1 MNIKKKK
8 NSFFRP
14 SLFLLEDRITP
25 TTNPL
30 GYVEP
35 NLITANPAT
44 RVLDITYT
52 AHVSTQ
58 PLETLTSA
66 AVPTTGFLTYS
77 WIINDGFNSVYNSTT
92 SSYDPSVLTT
102 GDTYPAPTLKVNRG
116 DTLRITLLNDLEG
129 QAFEALQIP
138 ATPIYVDGVLV
149 QPPNLTEMP
158 LNNHTHGLHVSPNF
172 SSDNVLLSLPAG
184 QGFVY
189 EYKIDQAQPD
199 GLYWIHPHNHMY
211 STEQVARGL
220 SYMLIVGQPDSSI
233 VQLANLPERTM
244 ALQAQ
249 QVVAASGSTPQSL
262 QGGGNQAGNQLTI
275 NGLVNP
281 VITAQP
287 GQTEVWNIANM
298 TSGLTSQFTLKN
310 TTSNTFQD
318 IVVVAQD
325 GVAYNTPV
333 TITAAQQAGG
343 TFLVLGT
350 GGRYSILVTAPAV
363 AGQSVRLQ
371 MNSQNNAGINNL
383 YNVTMTSSGAS
394 VSSLP
399 TPTTLTTTGYQAFVN
414 LSTAT
419 VDENRTVTFTID
431 PNPQGNGLNSQFQ
444 INGEVFPNP
453 QISQPRLND
462 VEEWTLINNSKVP
475 HPFHYHV
482 NDVQVMSMF
491 VPSNTKNAGL
501 VTVTTPQQWYQ
512 DVVLVP
518 AAQVDSNGTV
528 IIPGRVVIR
537 IKNLDFTGSFVYHC
551 HILAHEDRGMMSLNT
566 VQPET
571 PIYATGAGAGG
582 GPAVNVYSGID
593 NSVLASFFAF
603 EEDFTG
609 GVQTAVAD
617 VNNDG
622 ISDVIVGAG
631 PGGGPRVQV
640 FDGATNFTTTLF
652 DFFAFSTEF
661 SGGVDV
667 AGGDFNADGFADI
680 VVGAGPGGGPQV
692 NIFDGQTG
700 NILTQFFAYDQSFR
714 GGVTVAVGDVDGSSF
729 NSVITGAGPGGG
741 PNVRT
746 FRNSRFFDIDA
757 ARILPGNQSIS
768 MNQTGSFFAYETSYT
783 GGVQVAV
790 GLNSGTPFGGFYRIL
805 TGTLTAGPEVTIWQ
819 AMESE
824 DMTTMD
830 TPDVMFEKVADF
842 FAFDSNLTTGV
853 RVGSVAVSN
862 GSDFLAATGS
872 GTSTVVKRFSLLPG
886 ATQPTLEEEF
896 SPFTEGFD
904 GGANLGGTY

>member
-8 NSFFRP
+8 NSFFKP
-14 SLFLLEDRITP
+14 CLLNLEDRLTP

-30 GYVEP
+30 GYIEP
-35 NLITANPAT
+35 NIITANPST
-44 RVLDITYT
+44 KVLDITYT

-58 PLETLTSA
+58 TLETLASS

-77 WIINDGFNSVYNSTT
+77 WIINDGINSVYNSAT
-92 SSYDPSVLTT
+92 STYQPSVLTT

-116 DTLRITLLNDLEG
+116 DTLRITLLNELEG

-158 LNNHTHGLHVSPNF
+158 LNNHTHGLHISPNF
-172 SSDNVLLSLPAG
+172 SSDNVLLSMPSG

-199 GLYWIHPHNHMY
+199 GLYWMHPHNHMY

-220 SYMLIVGQPDSSI
+220 SSMLIVGQPDSSI

-249 QVVAASGSTPQSL
+249 NVIPAAGSTPQAIN
-262 QGGGNQAGNQLTI
+262 GGTGNQLTI
-275 NGLVNP
+275 NGLINP
-281 VITAQP
+281 TITAQP

-298 TSGLTSQFTLKN
+298 TSGLTTQFTLKN
-310 TTSNTFQD
+310 TTTNTFQD

-325 GVAYNTPV
+325 GVNYSTPV
-333 TITAAQQAGG
+333 TLTAAQQVAG
-343 TFLVLGT
+343 TSLTLGT

-371 MNSQNNAGINNL
+371 MNSPNNAAINNL
-383 YNVTMTSSGAS
+383 YNVTMTSSGTP

-399 TPTTLTTTGYQAFVN
+399 TPTTLTTTGYIAYTD

-419 VDENRTVTFTID
+419 VAENRTVTFTID
-431 PNPQGNGLNSQFQ
+431 PNPAGNGGNSQFQ

-491 VPSNTKNAGL
+491 VPSNTKNIGM
-501 VTVTTPQQWYQ
+501 VTVTSPQQWYQ

-518 AAQVDSNGTV
+518 AAQVDANGTV
-528 IIPGRVVIR
+528 ITPGRVVIR

-593 NSVLASFFAF
+593 NTVLASFFAF

-631 PGGGPRVQV
+631 AGGGPRVIV
-640 FDGATNFTTTLF
+640 YDGATNFTTQLF

-692 NIFDGQTG
+692 SIFDGRTG
-700 NILTQFFAYDQSFR
+700 NVLTQFFAYDQSFR

-729 NSVITGAGPGGG
+729 NSVITGAGAGGG
-741 PNVRT
+741 SHVKS
-746 FRNSRFFDIDA
+746 FRNSRFFMIGDTP
-757 ARILPGNQSIS
+757 ILPGNQSIS
-768 MNQTGSFFAYETSYT
+768 MNQTGEFMAYEAAYT

-790 GLNSGTPFGGFYRIL
+790 GLNSGTPYGGFYRIL

-819 AMESE
+819 AMENH
-824 DMTTMD
+824 DTTMD
-830 TPDVMFEKVADF
+830 TPEVMFEKVADF
-842 FAFDSNLTTGV
+842 FAFDSTQTTGV
-853 RVGSVAVSN
+853 RVGSVAVST

-872 GTSTVVKRFSLLPG
+872 GTSTVVRRYSLLPG

-896 SPFTEGFD
+896 YPYSSLFD

>member
-1 MNIKKKK
+1 MNLKKKK

-14 SLFLLEDRITP
+14 FLFQLEDRLTP

-35 NLITANPAT
+35 NVITANPTT
-44 RVLDITYT
+44 RLLDITYT

-58 PLETLTSA
+58 PLETLTSS

-138 ATPIYVDGVLV
+138 ATQVYVDGVV
-149 QPPNLTEMP
+149 TQPPNLTEMP
-158 LNNHTHGLHVSPNF
+158 LNNHTHGLHISPNF
-172 SSDNVLLSLPAG
+172 SSDNVLLTMPAG

-199 GLYWIHPHNHMY
+199 GLYWMHPHNHMY

-220 SYMLIVGQPDSSI
+220 SSMLIVGQPDSSI
-233 VQLANLPERTM
+233 SQLAALPERTM

-249 QVVAASGSTPQSL
+249 TVIPASGSTPQAIN
-262 QGGGNQAGNQLTI
+262 GNAGEQLTI

-281 VITAQP
+281 TITARP

-298 TSGLTSQFTLKN
+298 TSGLTTQFTLKN

-363 AGQSVRLQ
+363 AGQSVSLQ
-371 MNSQNNAGINNL
+371 MNSQNNANINNK
-383 YNVTMTSSGAS
+383 YNVTMTASGAP
-394 VSSLP
+394 VSSLT
-399 TPTTLTTTGYQAFVN
+399 TPTTLTTTGFQAFVN

-431 PNPQGNGLNSQFQ
+431 PNPQGNGNNSQFQ
-444 INGEVFPNP
+444 INGETFPNP

-512 DVVLVP
+512 DVVIVP

-593 NSVLASFFAF
+593 NSVLNTFFAF
-603 EEDFTG
+603 ESSFTG

-622 ISDVIVGAG
+622 ISDLIVGAG
-631 PGGGPRVQV
+631 PGGGPRVIV
-640 FDGATNFTTTLF
+640 YNGATNFTTQLF
-652 DFFAFSTEF
+652 DFFAFSSSFT
-661 SGGVDV
+661 GGVDV

-692 NIFDGQTG
+692 NIFDGRTG
-700 NILTQFFAYDQSFR
+700 NVLTQFFAYDQSFR

-729 NSVITGAGPGGG
+729 NSVVTGAGAGGG

-768 MNQTGSFFAYETSYT
+768 MNQTSSFFAYETSYT

-805 TGTLTAGPEVTIWQ
+805 TGTLTAGPEVTIWE
-819 AMESE
+819 AMPSE

-853 RVGSVAVSN
+853 RVGSVAVST

-872 GTSTVVKRFSLLPG
+872 GTSTVVKRFSFLPG
-886 ATQPTLEEEF
+886 ASQPTLEEEF
-896 SPFTEGFD
+896 SPFTDGFD

>member
-1 MNIKKKK
+1 
-8 NSFFRP
+8 
-14 SLFLLEDRITP
+14 
-25 TTNPL
+25 
-30 GYVEP
+30 
-35 NLITANPAT
+35 
-44 RVLDITYT
+44 
-52 AHVSTQ
+52 
-58 PLETLTSA
+58 
-66 AVPTTGFLTYS
+66 
-77 WIINDGFNSVYNSTT
+77 
-92 SSYDPSVLTT
+92 
-102 GDTYPAPTLKVNRG
+102 
-116 DTLRITLLNDLEG
+116 
-129 QAFEALQIP
+129 LQIP
-138 ATPIYVDGVLV
+138 ATQVYVDGVV
-149 QPPNLTEMP
+149 TQPPNLTEMP
-158 LNNHTHGLHVSPNF
+158 LNNHTHGLHISPNY
-172 SSDNVLLSLPAG
+172 SSDNVLLTMPAG

-220 SYMLIVGQPDSSI
+220 SSMLIVGQPDSSI
-233 VQLANLPERTM
+233 SQLAALPERTM

-249 QVVAASGSTPQSL
+249 SVIPASGSTPQAIN
-262 QGGGNQAGNQLTI
+262 GNAGEQLTI

-281 VITAQP
+281 TITARP

-298 TSGLTSQFTLKN
+298 TSGLTTQFTLKN

-325 GVAYNTPV
+325 GIAYNTPV

-371 MNSQNNAGINNL
+371 MNSQNNANINNK

-394 VSSLP
+394 VSSLT

-414 LSTAT
+414 LSTET

-431 PNPQGNGLNSQFQ
+431 PNPQGNGNNSQFQ
-444 INGEVFPNP
+444 INGETFPNP

-528 IIPGRVVIR
+528 ITPGRVVIR

-571 PIYATGAGAGG
+571 PIYVTGAGQGG

-593 NSVLASFFAF
+593 NSVLNTFFAF
-603 EEDFTG
+603 ESSFTG

-622 ISDVIVGAG
+622 ISDLIVGAG
-631 PGGGPRVQV
+631 PGGGPRVIV
-640 FDGATNFTTTLF
+640 YNGATNFTTQLF

-692 NIFDGQTG
+692 NIFDGRTG
-700 NILTQFFAYDQSFR
+700 NVLTQFFAYDQSFR

-729 NSVITGAGPGGG
+729 NSVITGAGAGGG

-757 ARILPGNQSIS
+757 ARILPGNQSIT
-768 MNQTGSFFAYETSYT
+768 MNQTSSFFAYETSYT

-805 TGTLTAGPEVTIWQ
+805 TGTLTAGPEVTIWE
-819 AMESE
+819 AMPSE

-853 RVGSVAVSN
+853 RVGSVAVST

-872 GTSTVVKRFSLLPG
+872 GTSTVVKRFSFLPG

-896 SPFTEGFD
+896 SPFTDGFD

>member
-8 NSFFRP
+8 NSFFKP
-14 SLFLLEDRITP
+14 CLLNLEDRITP

-30 GYVEP
+30 GYVQP
-35 NLITANPAT
+35 NLISANPST
-44 RVLDITYT
+44 KFLDITYT
-52 AHVSTQ
+52 AHVSIQ
-58 PLETLTSA
+58 PLETLTTP
-66 AVPTTGFLTYS
+66 AVNTTGFLTYK
-77 WIINDGFNSVYNSTT
+77 WTINDGLNSVYNSAT
-92 SSYDPSVLTT
+92 STYQPSVSTQ
-102 GDTYPAPTLKVNRG
+102 GDTFPAPTLKVNRG
-116 DTLRITLLNDLEG
+116 DTLRITFQNELEG

-158 LNNHTHGLHVSPNF
+158 LNNHTHGLHISPNF
-172 SSDNVLLSLPAG
+172 SSDNVLLSMPAG

-220 SYMLIVGQPDSSI
+220 SSMLIVGQPDSSI
-233 VQLANLPERTM
+233 VELASLPERTM

-249 QVVAASGSTPQSL
+249 NVSNAGTANQSISGGT
-262 QGGGNQAGNQLTI
+262 GNQLTI

-298 TSGLTSQFTLKN
+298 TSGLTTQFSLKN
-310 TTSNTFQD
+310 TTTNTFQD

-325 GVAYNTPV
+325 GVNYSTPV
-333 TITAAQQAGG
+333 TITAAQQVGG
-343 TFLVLGT
+343 AFLTLGT

-371 MNSQNNAGINNL
+371 MNSPNNTAINNL
-383 YNVTMTSSGAS
+383 YNVTMTSSGAP

-399 TPTTLTTTGYQAFVN
+399 TPTALTTTGYMAYTD

-431 PNPQGNGLNSQFQ
+431 PNPAGNGGNSQFQ

-482 NDVQVMSMF
+482 NDIQVMSMF
-491 VPSNTKNAGL
+491 VPSNTKNTGM

-518 AAQVDSNGTV
+518 AAQVDSNGNV
-528 IIPGRVVIR
+528 IAPGRVVIR

-603 EEDFTG
+603 EEDFKG

-631 PGGGPRVQV
+631 AGGGPRVQV
-640 FDGATNFTTTLF
+640 FNGATNFTTTLF

-692 NIFDGQTG
+692 SIFDGQTG
-700 NILTQFFAYDQSFR
+700 NVLTQFFAYDQSFR

-729 NSVITGAGPGGG
+729 NSVVTGAGAGGG
-741 PNVRT
+741 SHVKS
-746 FRNSRFFDIDA
+746 FRNSRFFMIGDTP
-757 ARILPGNQSIS
+757 ILPGNQSIS
-768 MNQTGSFFAYETSYT
+768 MNQTGEFMAYEAAYT

-805 TGTLTAGPEVTIWQ
+805 TGTLTGGPEVTIWQ
-819 AMESE
+819 AMENH
-824 DMTTMD
+824 DTTMD
-830 TPDVMFEKVADF
+830 TPEVMFEKVTDF
-842 FAFDSNLTTGV
+842 FAFDSTQTTGV

-862 GSDFLAATGS
+862 GSDFLAATGF
-872 GTSTVVKRFSLLPG
+872 GTSTLVRRYSLLPG
-886 ATQPTLEEEF
+886 ASQPTLEEEF
-896 SPFTEGFD
+896 SPYSPLFD